1 MKMVDWKR
9 GRDEALAIAAGWA
22 SDGPGGAIVLF
33 DRDGVRDHACGGLAS
48 IEHALPFTPDT
59 TNRYASISKHI
70 LATLLLKADIPLDA
84 TLGSLLPDLPPAVA
98 AVTLG
103 RALDMTGAIPDM
115 MELFWQRGIP
125 YTATL
130 SADEIFAALRRFPA
144 LNAEPGTE
152 MSYSNTGWR
161 IAQRV
166 LEARLGI
173 SYAQAIDQIMGELG
187 LPIRFPYDETE
198 IVPGLAT
205 GYWRD
210 GERWARGRYGMHMSG
225 SGGVAGTAAG
235 LAGWGSALLSGRG
248 PLAGMLERLT
258 APRQFSNG
266 ETSNYRLGLNCSSV
280 GRVALVGHGGSLPGY
295 RNHLLMAPELGIGV
309 VILTNREEEA
319 LWPAMR
325 VMAALTGEALPRPA
339 QLDAAAGLYVAHE
352 GPFWAEVTTDAIN
365 FMGGFERLLDAG
377 DGVLRSLPSTL
388 DITLRQTAPNT
399 FEGSIGGV
407 ARKLEKVPSDT
418 RLDPKLVGRWRE
430 RVFATEIE
438 IRADGTARMAWLGD
452 TGLDCVLAPLP
463 GGRALASHKHGPWLY
478 RPCLHLQADG
488 SLRLSGPRAR
498 ILHFDRIA

>member
-1 MKMVDWKR
+1 MVDWVR
-9 GRDEALAIAAGWA
+9 GRDEALGIAAEWSG
-22 SDGPGGAIVLF
+22 DGPGGALVLF
-33 DRDGVRDHACGGLAS
+33 DTQGVRAHASGGLAS
-48 IEHALPFTPDT
+48 IEHGLPFTPDT
-59 TNRYASISKHI
+59 TNRYASISKHM
-70 LATLLLKADIPLDA
+70 LAVLLLKAEIPLDA

-103 RALDMTGAIPDM
+103 RALDMTGALPDM

-173 SYAQAIDQIMGELG
+173 GYAQAIDQIMGELG

-198 IVPGLAT
+198 IVPNLAT

-210 GERWARGRYGMHMSG
+210 GESWRRGRYGMHMSG
-225 SGGVAGTAAG
+225 SGGIAGTAAG

-248 PLAGMLERLT
+248 PLAGMLARLS
-258 APRQFSNG
+258 APRSFKNG
-266 ETSNYRLGLNCSSV
+266 EPSSYRLGLTCSSL
-280 GRVALVGHGGSLPGY
+280 GDVALAGHGGSLPGY
-295 RNHLLMAPELGIGV
+295 RNHLLMAPERGIGV

-319 LWPAMR
+319 LWSALR
-325 VMAALTGEALPRPA
+325 VMSALTGQALPKPSS
-339 QLDAAAGLYVAHE
+339 LDAHGLYATRE
-352 GPFWAEVTTDAIN
+352 GPFWAEVTPGAIN
-365 FMGGFERLLDAG
+365 FMGGSERLLDG
-377 DGVLRSLPSTL
+377 DDGTLRSLPSTL
-388 DITLRQTAPNT
+388 EIKLTQTAPAT
-399 FEGSIGGV
+399 LEGTIGGV
-407 ARKLEKVPSDT
+407 LRKLEKVPAGT
-418 RLDPKLVGRWRE
+418 KLDEKLVGAWRE
-430 RVFATEIE
+430 RVFGTDLV
-438 IRADGTARMAWLGD
+438 IRADGTARMPWAGD
-452 TGLDCVLAPLP
+452 TGLDCALTPLP
-463 GGRALASHKHGPWLY
+463 GGRALASHQHGPWLY
-478 RPCLHLQADG
+478 RPCLTLQDDG